1 MTTESRTVSAPA
13 FAAWWTRLVTLAEER
28 PDDDG
33 VYNLIKTLYEV
44 GLRCRA
50 TEPVVSRV
58 DQTSESPGGIYRR
71 AWRLAP
77 DFDWVAGEIDFS
89 GLHVDAE
96 TLIEA
101 LI

>member
-28 PDDDG
+28 PDDDA

-44 GLRCRA
+44 GLRGRA
-50 TEPVVSRV
+50 TEPVFSRV
-58 DQTSESPGGIYRR
+58 DQAPGSPGGVFHRE
-71 AWRLAP
+71 WRLAP
-77 DFDWVAGEIDFS
+77 DFDWVVGEIDFS

-96 TLIEA
+96 TLI
-101 LI
+101 